1 MEMEDQGKKIQI
13 EFESEKLSWEA
24 PKLISLD
31 KGETEG
37 GPGTGTESFTSYPS

>member
-1 MEMEDQGKKIQI
+1 MEDKGNKIKIDFDSKK
-13 EFESEKLSWEA
+13 LNWEV

-31 KGETEG
+31 KSETEG